1 MNDWT
6 ADDSP
11 APGSDSRTEALFA
24 AGVGVAVANAAL
36 YFFGVE
42 SLSHPAISVL
52 AVAVLAVAY
61 VEQK

>member
-6 ADDSP
+6 DDGPPADG
-11 APGSDSRTEALFA
+11 AEARTEALFA
-24 AGVGVAVANAAL
+24 AGVGVVVANAAL

-52 AVAVLAVAY
+52 GVVALAVVY
-61 VEQK
+61 VERR